1 MLKKGVVAMAALF
14 LSSAVLAQEE
24 AEEDAGPWSGSL
36 SLGYLATSGNT
47 DTTSYRTKFQ
57 VGYERNDWQHQLA
70 GSSTGADDSG
80 VTTAENYNLGWRSA
94 YNFTEHDFVFGTVD
108 WRKDRFAG
116 VTEQMSYAINYGR
129 RVIDNEKHLLALG
142 IGVGYRD
149 SERADGTSTDNAIGR
164 GSLLY
169 NWTWTETSGFEQG
182 LIVESGSDN
191 TYWESNSA
199 IRARLVGGFN
209 LVLSYTIKNNSDVPV
224 GTEKRDTQTAVSIE
238 YEF

>member
-1 MLKKGVVAMAALF
+1 MSRFRFLPVVALI
-14 LSSAVLAQEE
+14 LTGTVYSQEA
-24 AEEDAGPWSGSL
+24 AEEEEGPWSGSL

-47 DTTSYRTKFQ
+47 DTTSYNTKFG
-57 VGYERNDWQHQLA
+57 VGYVNNSWEHRLD
-70 GSSTGADDSG
+70 GSSIGADESG
-80 VTTAENYNLGWRSA
+80 VTNAEAYQLGWRSA

-116 VTEQMSYAINYGR
+116 VTEQTSYAINYGR
-129 RVIDNEKHLLALG
+129 RVIDNERHLLALG

-149 SERADGTSTDNAIGR
+149 FDRADGTSSDGTIGR

-182 LIVESGSDN
+182 FIVESGSDN
-191 TYWESNSA
+191 TYWESVSA
-199 IRARLVGGFN
+199 IRSRLIGGFN

-224 GTEKRDTQTAVSIE
+224 GTEKRDTRTAVSIE

>member
-1 MLKKGVVAMAALF
+1 MLRSCTLVL
-14 LSSAVLAQEE
+14 AVLMFCSPGFAQET
-24 AEEDAGPWSGSL
+24 EEEEGPWSGSL
-36 SLGYLATSGNT
+36 SLGYLSTSGNT
-47 DTTSYRTKFQ
+47 ETTSYNTKFE
-57 VGYERNDWQHQLA
+57 VGYARNDWLHQVS

-80 VTTAENYNLGWRSA
+80 ITTAENYQLGWRSA

-116 VTEQMSYAINYGR
+116 VTEQISYALNYGR
-129 RVIDNEKHLLALG
+129 RVIDTSNHVLALG
-142 IGVGYRD
+142 IGAGYRD
-149 SERADGTSTDNAIGR
+149 SDFADGTSSGNAIGR

-182 LIVESGSDN
+182 LIVETGSDN
-191 TYWESNSA
+191 TFWESNSA
-199 IRARLVGGFN
+199 IRTRLIGGFN